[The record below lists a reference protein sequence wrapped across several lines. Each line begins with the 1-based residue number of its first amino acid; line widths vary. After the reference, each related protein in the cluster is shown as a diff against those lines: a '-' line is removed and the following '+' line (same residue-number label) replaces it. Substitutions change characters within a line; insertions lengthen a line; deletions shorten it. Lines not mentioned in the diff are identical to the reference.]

1 MEEEKRI
8 RLAVETDKKW
18 KGLSQLEEQIK
29 SLTRQGAAAQTSL
42 NRTIEGLTTRIRQQ
56 GSAVTKAATTAAS
69 ATKKLATAQRSLM
82 GFDEIQ
88 KLSATTTSSGSG
100 GSTAKASNAKGSGTA
115 LKKSKADWA
124 EGLRILEALKARFR
138 QAWQEAGNGQKI
150 LSALKGLW
158 SDLKATADGMVAAT
172 TRWAGSLNFSGVISG
187 TGQLLT
193 QLRPLAALLE
203 GSLAWGYE
211 QVLLP
216 LAKWTIER
224 GTPALLQLLAGAV
237 TLVTGALQVLQP
249 IMSKAWEGFFKPLAT
264 WTGNAAVTGLN
275 LLGQALTWAGQ
286 QLNGLAATLS
296 AAGDWRTKLTEIGTQ
311 LVEGL
316 KTGFRTGL
324 DTAWNGIA
332 GAWQTFTGHFA
343 AIQVQI
349 SASIATKW
357 EALREK
363 WKGLTGHFADI
374 RVQISANIATKW
386 GELREKWNSLTS
398 NLKNKT
404 VTFTAKV
411 TTTAESLWQ
420 KFKAGWANKSLGL
433 KLTWVTSGLNSIQ
446 LALSKTLFSGKGW
459 PKLAFA
465 ARGGVFDDP
474 TLTVLGEAGREAV
487 VPLENNTGWMDA
499 LARRIAAQMGSTTSG
514 GGQTITV
521 QCLLDGRIVAENTVQ
536 YVNQQARR
544 TGVHP
549 MAAYL

>member
-8 RLAVETDKKW
+8 RLAVETDKSW

-42 NRTIEGLTTRIRQQ
+42 NRTMEGLTTRLRQQ
-56 GSAVTKAATTAAS
+56 GAAVTKAATTAAS

-203 GSLAWGYE
+203 GALAWGYE

-216 LAKWTIER
+216 LAKWTIEQ
-224 GTPALLQLLAGAV
+224 GAPALLQLLAGAV

-249 IMSKAWEGFFKPLAT
+249 IMSKVWEGFFKPLAT
-264 WTGNAAVTGLN
+264 WTGSAAVTGLN

-286 QLNGLAATLS
+286 QLSGLAVTLS
-296 AAGDWRTKLTEIGTQ
+296 AAGDWRTKLTQIGTQ

-316 KTGFRTGL
+316 KTGLRTGL
-324 DTAWNGIA
+324 DTAWSGIA

-343 AIQVQI
+343 AIRVQI

-357 EALREK
+357 EALRAQ
-363 WKGLTGHFADI
+363 WNGLTA
-374 RVQISANIATKW
+374 
-386 GELREKWNSLTS
+386 

-411 TTTAESLWQ
+411 TTTAESLWRQ
-420 KFKAGWANKSLGL
+420 FKAGWANKSLGL
-433 KLTWVTSGLNSIQ
+433 KLTWVTSGLNAIQ
-446 LALSKTLFSGKGW
+446 LAVSKTLFSGKGW